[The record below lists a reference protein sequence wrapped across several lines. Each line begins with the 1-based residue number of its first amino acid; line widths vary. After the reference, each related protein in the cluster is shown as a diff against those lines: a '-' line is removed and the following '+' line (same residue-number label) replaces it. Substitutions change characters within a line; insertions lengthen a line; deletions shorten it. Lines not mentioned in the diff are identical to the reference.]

1 MNRAVA
7 DPPAMVTLPLAGLW
21 GQMNTSIGVRAAR
34 NRFSEL
40 IERAARGEAI
50 TITRRGKPVALLL
63 PPEPGSDVRRVR
75 ADVAR
80 SAIVALRETRRGVVL
95 GESRIAELRAE
106 GRR

>member
-1 MNRAVA
+1 
-7 DPPAMVTLPLAGLW
+7 
-21 GQMNTSIGVRAAR
+21 MNTTIGMREAR

-50 TITRRGKPVALLL
+50 IITRRGKPVARLL
-63 PPEPGSDVRRVR
+63 PPECGSDGRRAR